1 MRAVRQVGVVG
12 LVVLTCGTLSP
23 ARADEPSLQPPAGGD
38 LSRLL
43 PDEVSG
49 EHSRRTMGAFAS
61 NLSRNFVGVFSGQNL
76 TPFLIGASI
85 TGAGSF
91 ADGQVQRRFG
101 SHPESGFASSGSMA
115 GGASVMMP
123 LVAGAFLAGRASHSE
138 PFRAVT
144 YDMAQAAIVSSA
156 YTMIFKETTQ
166 RTRPDGSNKLSFPSG
181 HTANAFA
188 LATVADAHFGP
199 KVGVP
204 AYAAAA
210 AIGWCR
216 VGKNVH
222 HLSDVLAGATLGYIV
237 GRTVVRQDGGTVR
250 DRKQWQIVPSAPP
263 TGAGVGAGVRIDW

>member
-1 MRAVRQVGVVG
+1 MRAARRVGVLG
-12 LVVLTCGTLSP
+12 LVALIYGTVP
-23 ARADEPSLQPPAGGD
+23 ARADEPSLLPPSGGD

-43 PDEVSG
+43 PEDAYSESG
-49 EHSRRTMGAFAS
+49 RRTMGSFAG
-61 NLSRNFVGVFSGQNL
+61 NLGRNFVGVFSKPSL

-91 ADGQVQRRFG
+91 ADGQIQRRFG
-101 SHPESGFASSGSMA
+101 NEPQGAFASSGSMA
-115 GGASVMMP
+115 GGASVMVP
-123 LVAGAFLAGRASHSE
+123 LVAGAFLAGRASHNE

-144 YDMAQAAIVSSA
+144 YDMAQAFIVTGA
-156 YTMIFKETTQ
+156 YTMILKETVH
-166 RTRPDGSNKLSFPSG
+166 RPRPDGSNKLSFPSG
-181 HTANAFA
+181 HTSNAFA

-222 HLSDVLAGATLGYIV
+222 HLSDVLAGATLGYVV
-237 GRTVVRQDGGTVR
+237 GRTVVRQDGAPAR

-263 TGAGVGAGVRIDW
+263 SGAGVGAGVSLTW

>member
-1 MRAVRQVGVVG
+1 MAWWRVGVV
-12 LVVLTCGTLSP
+12 VVVITCGALSP
-23 ARADEPSLQPPAGGD
+23 ARADEPSLLPPSGGD

-43 PDEVSG
+43 PEDAYSESG
-49 EHSRRTMGAFAS
+49 RRTMGSFAS
-61 NLSRNFVGVFSGQNL
+61 NLGRNFAGVFSKSSL

-91 ADGQVQRRFG
+91 ADGAIERRFG
-101 SHPESGFASSGSMA
+101 KHPEGAFASSGSMA

-144 YDMAQAAIVSSA
+144 YDMAQAAIVSTA

-237 GRTVVRQDGGTVR
+237 GRTVVHQDGGTVR
-250 DRKQWQIVPSAPP
+250 DHKQWQIVPSAPP
-263 TGAGVGAGVRIDW
+263 TGAGVGAGVSLTW

>member
-1 MRAVRQVGVVG
+1 MKAMWRVAVIGAVIVCGVRP
-12 LVVLTCGTLSP
+12 P
-23 ARADEPSLQPPAGGD
+23 ASADEPSLQPPAGGD

-61 NLSRNFVGVFSGQNL
+61 NLSHNFVGVFSSQNL

-91 ADGQVQRRFG
+91 ADNRVQRSLG
-101 SHPESGFASSGSMA
+101 LHTQNAFATSSSMA
-115 GGASVMMP
+115 GGMTVMAP
-123 LVAGAFLAGRASHSE
+123 LVAGAFLAGRASHNE
-138 PFRAVT
+138 PFRAFT
-144 YDMAQAAIVSSA
+144 YDMAQAAIVSGA
-156 YTMIFKETTQ
+156 YTTIFKETTQ

-181 HTANAFA
+181 HTSNAFA

-210 AIGWCR
+210 VIGWSR
-216 VGKNVH
+216 LGKNAH

-237 GRTVVRQDGGTVR
+237 GRTVVKQDGGPVR
-250 DRKQWQIVPSAPP
+250 DHKQWQIVPSAPAS
-263 TGAGVGAGVRIDW
+263 GVGVGAGVSLTW